1 MDIES
6 TQVLDPQPWEST
18 GEDGKTIKLPPW
30 KDAVERFIECEF
42 EHAKPIPHEWF
53 YAAFGLIM
61 PQHCETVN
69 AAQQSQLRYLANMDG
84 LKSALLEEHNIAIRA
99 IRGVGYEI
107 VPPKDQTSWAMTEA
121 RADLRKALRVGSS
134 RLAFVQADALTD
146 EQRKENMDARAK
158 LSFFRR
164 ESRKAL
170 R

>member
-1 MDIES
+1 MSMET
-6 TQVLDPQPWEST
+6 TQILDPQPWDTSC
-18 GEDGKTIKLPPW
+18 EDGKLTKLPPW
-30 KDAVERFIECEF
+30 KEAVDKFIECEF
-42 EHAKPIPHEWF
+42 EHGKPIPHEWF
-53 YAAFGLIM
+53 YSAFDLVM
-61 PQHCETVN
+61 PQHCNTIH

-84 LKSALLEEHNIAIRA
+84 LKAALLEDHSIALRTV
-99 IRGVGYEI
+99 RGVGYEI
-107 VPPKDQTSWAMTEA
+107 VQPKDQTSWAMAEA
-121 RADLRKALRVGSS
+121 RADFRKALRVGSA